1 MSDLAAPVPTGTVE
15 INSVEELLAKIT
27 RVEESLDLL
36 STARTE
42 LEKITVR
49 PARQAWSTVPSL
61 VSFAGTYVGAC
72 SATISVVDAAEAQV
86 AGMAEAIRLFAAG
99 MELQDKTA
107 LDALA
112 GLEKKIDD
120 ALAPTPVPIPDVQR
134 NGRIIKTHQNQQPI

>member
-1 MSDLAAPVPTGTVE
+1 
-15 INSVEELLAKIT
+15 
-27 RVEESLDLL
+27 
-36 STARTE
+36 
-42 LEKITVR
+42 
-49 PARQAWSTVPSL
+49 
-61 VSFAGTYVGAC
+61 
-72 SATISVVDAAEAQV
+72 
-86 AGMAEAIRLFAAG
+86 MAEAIRLFAAG